1 MARTYKRDGN
11 GRFAGGGGSSGGG
24 GGKRPAAKS
33 VSRGVNR
40 LTRDNAGKITSV
52 GGTGATAR
60 GGRLKTAAGNKR
72 AMQTAKVS
80 GSRPAGTMKGKI
92 KRDPGAAGKIGQ
104 AKPAAKPRVS
114 KLGSRIDPAKQA
126 NRKATAAVD
135 RAMATERKSMNA
147 AMRTKGEFSSPARQS
162 ANKRLDDAQ
171 RETASLIQTRRNI
184 RAQFPVTTANKP
196 IRAARPKSTISS
208 KTVGASAKNA
218 RVSRAK
224 SNLAAAENRRSY
236 TGKNLARSKRTAKKA
251 LEFMSN
257 PRSAIQNRSLG
268 LGFRMPKTGKPKSAA
283 KPAVALSKKPTS
295 KAGTATSDIAA
306 RRARA
311 NTPKTSMYLSQ
322 KLNTQSAITRSAANA
337 IYNEQR
343 STLRMQKSKQASPDV
358 IKSGLIGR
366 GLSGSKRDRAMA
378 NREAARKRFVGGR
391 RR

>member
-52 GGTGATAR
+52 GGEGATAR

-80 GSRPAGTMKGKI
+80 GGRPAGTMKGKI
-92 KRDPGAAGKIGQ
+92 KRDPGAAGKIGHQ
-104 AKPAAKPRVS
+104 AKPATKQSKRKAVGAISEAKA
-114 KLGSRIDPAKQA
+114 GRIIARMDA
-126 NRKATAAVD
+126 NRPGLRPASGSNRKTTNAIKTHKKASDFALAA
-135 RAMATERKSMNA
+135 S
-147 AMRTKGEFSSPARQS
+147 
-162 ANKRLDDAQ
+162 
-171 RETASLIQTRRNI
+171 
-184 RAQFPVTTANKP
+184 
-196 IRAARPKSTISS
+196 
-208 KTVGASAKNA
+208 
-218 RVSRAK
+218 SRARK
-224 SNLAAAENRRSY
+224 Q
-236 TGKNLARSKRTAKKA
+236 GKNLSVNESLQRGVKNANKAAAAKR
-251 LEFMSN
+251 
-257 PRSAIQNRSLG
+257 
-268 LGFRMPKTGKPKSAA
+268 KPKPTNA
-283 KPAVALSKKPTS
+283 PTPSKKPTS

-311 NTPKTSMYLSQ
+311 NAPKASMYLSQ

-378 NREAARKRFVGGR
+378 NREAARKRVVGGSR
-391 RR
+391 R